1 MSAMIKTKIHWDIG
15 TAYDL
20 FISLRI
26 LHDPEQYSVRASWA
40 AGVRSR
46 FPVEY
51 REILDRIATLRLV
64 PLTFVNSLNEPKD
77 STQLMAKLRSIP
89 ADKILETLTIQPG
102 MPEDIKDLFLST
114 TPNKK
119 WTREDTHLFVQRYGM
134 EDNKQTKQL
143 LTTLYEIWS
152 NRKAFGEKLVMGLRA
167 YIDTFFAEEEL
178 RILPV
183 LQHELSYARMR
194 AGSRPLPAMLEEL
207 TAGVRYG
214 DFEHLSDIV
223 LAPTFW
229 GSPFMFSEHPTDTK
243 MIVLFGAR
251 PGTMSIIPGEVVPD
265 ALLRG
270 MKAMADPTRLRILR
284 YLAQE
289 PQTSSELSRV
299 LRLRPPTVTH
309 HLTQLRLAGM
319 VQVILDP
326 NGERKYAARY
336 EGFED
341 TQNLLNLFVRGE

>member
-26 LHDPEQYSVRASWA
+26 LHDPEQYGVRASWA

-46 FPVEY
+46 IPAEC
-51 REILDRIATLRLV
+51 REILSQAALLRLV

-77 STQLMAKLRSIP
+77 AAQLMEKLRSIP
-89 ADKILETLTIQPG
+89 AGEILETLTIQPG
-102 MPEDIKDLFLST
+102 MPEEIKELLLT
-114 TPNKK
+114 TTASKR
-119 WTREDTHLFVQRYGM
+119 WSQEQTQFFIQRFGM
-134 EDNKQTKQL
+134 EDNKQTRQI
-143 LTTLYEIWS
+143 LTTLYDIWS
-152 NRKAFGEKLVMGLRA
+152 NRKEFGEKLVPGLQA
-167 YIDTFFAEEEL
+167 YIDTFFAEEEH

-183 LQHELSYARMR
+183 LQQELSYARMR

-207 TAGVRYG
+207 TLGVRFG
-214 DFEHLSDIV
+214 DFEHLSDII

-229 GSPFMFSEHPTDTK
+229 GSPFMFSERQTESK

-284 YLAQE
+284 YLAQD
-289 PQTSSELSRV
+289 PQTASELSRV

-326 NGERKYAARY
+326 SGERKYAARY

-341 TQNLLNLFVRGE
+341 TQDLLNRFVRGE

>member
-1 MSAMIKTKIHWDIG
+1 MTAMIKTRIRWDIG

-26 LHDPEQYSVRASWA
+26 LHDPERYGVRASWA

-46 FPVEY
+46 VPVEH
-51 REILDRIATLRLV
+51 REILDRAALLRLV
-64 PLTFVNSLNEPKD
+64 PLAFVNSLNEPKNA
-77 STQLMAKLRSIP
+77 TQLMAKLRSIP
-89 ADKILETLTIQPG
+89 ASEILETLTIQPDI
-102 MPEDIKDLFLST
+102 PEEIKELFLST
-114 TPNKK
+114 TPGKK
-119 WTREDTHLFVQRYGM
+119 WSHESTQIFVQRFGL
-134 EDNKQTKQL
+134 EENKQTRQIIA
-143 LTTLYEIWS
+143 TLNEVWA
-152 NRKAFGEKLVMGLRA
+152 NRKEFGDKLILGLQA
-167 YIDTFFAEEEL
+167 YIDTFFAEEEQ

-183 LQHELSYARMR
+183 LQQELSYARMR

-214 DFEHLSDIV
+214 DFEHLTDIV

-229 GSPFMFSEHPTDTK
+229 GSPFMFSEHLTETK

-251 PGTMSIIPGEVVPD
+251 PGTMSIIPGDIVPD
-265 ALLRG
+265 GLLRG

-289 PQTSSELSRV
+289 PQTASELSRV

-319 VQVILDP
+319 VQVYLDP
-326 NGERKYAARY
+326 GGERKYAARY

-341 TQNLLNLFVRGE
+341 TQDLLNRFVRGE